1 MVKQAVAR
9 TVDLD
14 PIDRLE
20 DKVRLL
26 VDLVTELRAE
36 QSKAADENAR
46 LRNEVATLR
55 SKMVDVGKHLLR
67 AGGAARRARCRPLAG
82 GRHAAPA
89 RAPQP
94 LTHPAD
100 A

>member
-9 TVDLD
+9 TLDLE

-36 QSKAADENAR
+36 QAQAADENAR

-55 SKMVDVGKHLLR
+55 SKM
-67 AGGAARRARCRPLAG
+67 
-82 GRHAAPA
+82 
-89 RAPQP
+89 
-94 LTHPAD
+94 AD
-100 A
+100 AESTSSELVALRDERDVVRSRVADMLRQLEHLSL

>member
-26 VDLVTELRAE
+26 VDLVTELRTE
-36 QSKAADENAR
+36 QSRAADENSR

-55 SKMVDVGKHLLR
+55 AKMTDAESTSSELVALRDERDVVRSRVADMLRQLEHLSL
-67 AGGAARRARCRPLAG
+67 
-82 GRHAAPA
+82 
-89 RAPQP
+89 
-94 LTHPAD
+94 
-100 A
+100 

>member
-26 VDLVTELRAE
+26 VELVTELRAE
-36 QSKAADENAR
+36 QSKAADENGR
-46 LRNEVATLR
+46 LRNEVG
-55 SKMVDVGKHLLR
+55 SLR
-67 AGGAARRARCRPLAG
+67 ARLVDAEGASSEV
-82 GRHAAPA
+82 AAL
-89 RAPQP
+89 RDERDVVR
-94 LTHPAD
+94 TRVAD
-100 A
+100 MLRQLEHLSL

>member
-1 MVKQAVAR
+1 MVKQAAAR

-36 QSKAADENAR
+36 QSRAAEENTR
-46 LRNEVATLR
+46 LRTEVGMLR
-55 SKMVDVGKHLLR
+55 SKMVDVEGTVLDIALELLGVR
-67 AGGAARRARCRPLAG
+67 LADTK
-82 GRHAAPA
+82 ALPA
-89 RAPQP
+89 LA
-94 LTHPAD
+94 TPA
-100 A
+100 